1 MRRVAV
7 HFWPADQN
15 APAYAASTARPRSA
29 SAVTISGLWPPSS
42 SWTRLPSFVA
52 SSRTEWPVATEPV
65 NEIARTRG
73 SDDERG
79 AGCRPA
85 AGQDVE
91 HAGRKLRLRERL
103 GDVQARERCLVARA

>member
-29 SAVTISGLWPPSS
+29 SAITISGLWPPSS

-73 SDDERG
+73 SRTSAAPTVEPRPVRTLSTPAGSSASANASAMCRPVRG
-79 AGCRPA
+79 AS
-85 AGQDVE
+85 
-91 HAGRKLRLRERL
+91 
-103 GDVQARERCLVARA
+103 